1 MAYGGQYRGDRRDRH
16 EGGGGRH
23 GGHQGGGYGGGHHGH
38 QHHGGRGR
46 GLPLSE
52 LDPALTEISRK
63 VIGCAIEVHKALGPG
78 YDRDTYM
85 TAMKHEL
92 QKQNVAH
99 DTNAAFD
106 VIYDGQKIGSVTPDL
121 YLGERFLLMLI
132 ARPGE
137 IGGWERS
144 VLRAQLRSADLELGL
159 IMNFAERRLTD
170 GLVRVLNP
178 DKLNLHRREE
188 EEEDLDDDDE
198 YEDDDDETDAED

>member
-1 MAYGGQYRGDRRDRH
+1 MHTKENVMAYGGQRDHRR
-16 EGGGGRH
+16 EGGRH
-23 GGHQGGGYGGGHHGH
+23 GHHGGGHHG
-38 QHHGGRGR
+38 GRR

-63 VIGCAIEVHKALGPG
+63 VIGCAIEVHKAMGPG

-85 TAMKHEL
+85 TAMQHEL
-92 QKQNVAH
+92 KKQDVAY
-99 DTNAAFD
+99 DTKAKFD
-106 VIYDGQKIGSVTPDL
+106 VVYDGKKIGSVTPDL
-121 YLGERFLLMLI
+121 YLGERFLLMVI

-178 DKLNLHRREE
+178 DKLNLNRRD
-188 EEEDLDDDDE
+188 EEEDDE
-198 YEDDDDETDAED
+198 DLEDDDDEEYEDDED